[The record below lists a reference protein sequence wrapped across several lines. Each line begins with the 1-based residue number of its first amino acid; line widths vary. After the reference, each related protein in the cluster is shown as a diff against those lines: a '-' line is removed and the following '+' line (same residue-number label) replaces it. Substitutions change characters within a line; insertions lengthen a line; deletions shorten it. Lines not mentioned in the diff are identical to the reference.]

1 MHGPMNV
8 KFNFNFDVFYMFRTK
23 GFIFRKTAV
32 YTVTMWYVLH
42 ASV

>member
-1 MHGPMNV
+1 
-8 KFNFNFDVFYMFRTK
+8 MFRTL

-32 YTVTMWYVLH
+32 YTFMVWDVVR